1 MALKQF
7 QVNRLKETHHDLLIN
22 EDTKEATLFFLN
34 EIYSFK
40 DLTKRD
46 RDLERLLPT
55 MGKLFPENTLS
66 VIANAMVLDSLT
78 ENLETK
84 MALAIGESV
93 TTVKYNKAYKTK
105 TSYEERL
112 EQLMLVKDLG
122 DCLCN
127 LVKIPLVETSLKI
140 MKFPA
145 RMANLEDMHLFLH
158 TGFQTFKNTKNPE
171 LFIETLIKREKI
183 ILENLFNTK

>member
-1 MALKQF
+1 MQF

-112 EQLMLVKDLG
+112 EQFMLVKDLG